1 MQNEKKR
8 ILIVDDN
15 PSIHEDFRKVFE
27 LDNSPT
33 THHGDLDSIEIQL
46 FGTPK
51 SKKSHS
57 ILNVDLVSAH
67 QGEEAL
73 AIIKEA
79 KEQNNP
85 FQVAFIDMRM
95 PPGWDGLKTIEEISK
110 VDPELQFV
118 VCTAYSDHGANDFL
132 NLKDIQDRL
141 LLIKKP
147 FDHLEILLVS
157 NALSKKWELTRLAK
171 AKMEDLEDTVKQRT
185 AMLENSNRLAA
196 LGEMAAGIAHE
207 VNNPLTIINANCSIL
222 QTLLR
227 TNKFDEERFHK
238 SLRQIQDTV
247 FRITKIIQGLRI
259 FSRDG
264 SNDSFENCE
273 IEVILNDTF
282 ELCQKKLENSEIT
295 IYKQLPEA
303 PLSIPVNR
311 VQLSQVFLNLIINA
325 KDAIEE
331 FAGEKWIKIVVQEQ
345 EQNVVISF
353 IDSGPGIP
361 EEIQRKIM
369 NPFFTTKPV
378 GKGTGLGLSIS
389 HSIIA
394 AHQGRFTLDAQ
405 SPNTKF
411 DIILPKIRK
420 N

>member
-1 MQNEKKR
+1 
-8 ILIVDDN
+8 
-15 PSIHEDFRKVFE
+15 
-27 LDNSPT
+27 
-33 THHGDLDSIEIQL
+33 
-46 FGTPK
+46 
-51 SKKSHS
+51 
-57 ILNVDLVSAH
+57 
-67 QGEEAL
+67 
-73 AIIKEA
+73 
-79 KEQNNP
+79 
-85 FQVAFIDMRM
+85 M
-95 PPGWDGLKTIEEISK
+95 PPGWDGLKTIEELSQI
-110 VDPELQFV
+110 DNELQFV
-118 VCTAYSDHGANDFL
+118 VCTAYSDHGAHDFL
-132 NLKDIQDRL
+132 NLQNVQERL

-157 NALSKKWELTRLAK
+157 NALSKKWELARLAK
-171 AKMEDLEDTVKQRT
+171 AKMEDLEETVKQRT

-196 LGEMAAGIAHE
+196 LGEMAAGISHE

-227 TNKFDEERFHK
+227 TNKFDEERFNK

-264 SNDSFENCE
+264 TNDSFENCE

-295 IYKQLPEA
+295 IYKHLPTT

-325 KDAIEE
+325 KDAIENIP
-331 FAGEKWIKIVVQEQ
+331 GDKWIKILVQENSK
-345 EQNVVISF
+345 NVIISF
-353 IDSGPGIP
+353 IDSGLGISP
-361 EEIQRKIM
+361 EIQKKIM

-394 AHQGRFTLDAQ
+394 AHQGQFNYDPS

-411 DIILPKIRK
+411 DIVLPKYRTT
-420 N
+420 